1 MTKTRCAHALA
12 GAAIALAVSAAPAEA
27 FPGFYDFEKADHR
40 GAGEPGDEDPPP
52 LETPLVAKKNATDP
66 SNFVEFKFTG
76 PTPASFRSTKSDPVC
91 IRKWPSNY
99 QRTYAGHNVLIGAA
113 PDGQCDATRALR
125 IITNGAAHY
134 VGFWVVVDPTTNGPN
149 WQDKSWKVTA
159 ARKSDGA
166 CAPIA
171 PDSPG
176 ECVLEVKTA
185 AIPMGQNRWV
195 WFVDP
200 LSRIS
205 SVYVALDEGSPQAQ
219 FGIDGVGVSAE

>member
-12 GAAIALAVSAAPAEA
+12 VAAIALAVSAAPAEA

-40 GAGEPGDEDPPP
+40 DPGAAIPEGP
-52 LETPLVAKKNATDP
+52 LDK
-66 SNFVEFKFTG
+66 EFKFTG
-76 PTPASFRSTKSDPVC
+76 PTLASFRSTKSDPVC

-134 VGFWVVVDPTTNGPN
+134 VGFWIVADPTTLGES
-149 WQDKSWKVTA
+149 KSWKVTA
-159 ARKSDGA
+159 ARKSTVG
-166 CAPIA
+166 CVPIA
-171 PDSPG
+171 DSPG
-176 ECVLEVKTA
+176 ECIFEEKKA
-185 AIPMGQNRWV
+185 EIPPSGQNRWV

-200 LSRIS
+200 ESKIS

-219 FGIDGVGVSAE
+219 FGIDGVSVSAE